1 MAFIQDQ
8 VNGLIKTFE
17 GSLKKTYKKK
27 ALQLPFKCVTF
38 ALKDILN
45 KLEILRY

>member
-1 MAFIQDQ
+1 MALIQNQ

-17 GSLKKTYKKK
+17 GSLQKHAKIK
-27 ALQLPFKCVTF
+27 ALQLPFKFIIF

-45 KLEILRY
+45 KVAILRY